1 MLESGKK
8 VFNQVPLLIK
18 LRVIR
23 AGIFAVAAGRNN
35 NVLAGPFERLDHPF
49 IGIVGFISDDGL
61 SLDIGEQNIRAIEI
75 AGLSRRQKEARRI
88 AQGVDRGVD
97 FCA

>member
-35 NVLAGPFERLDHPF
+35 KVLASPFERLDHPF
-49 IGIVGFISDDGL
+49 IGIVGFISDDGI

-75 AGLSRRQKEARRI
+75 ASLSRRQKEARRI

>member
-1 MLESGKK
+1 VRNQEK
-8 VFNQVPLLIK
+8 VFNQVPLFIK

-23 AGIFAVAAGRNN
+23 AGIFAGAAGRNN
-35 NVLAGPFERLDHPF
+35 KALAGPFDRLDHPF

-75 AGLSRRQKEARRI
+75 ASLSQ
-88 AQGVDRGVD
+88 
-97 FCA
+97 